1 MEREVLLM
9 AEKNEKQPN
18 EAKSVELADLS
29 QELSE
34 EQLQNVQGGDLKV
47 GSRPIIIKKP
57 IRP

>member
-1 MEREVLLM
+1 M

-34 EQLQNVQGGDLKV
+34 EQMQNVQGGDLKV
-47 GSRPIIIKKP
+47 SSKPIIIKKP